1 MINKKEKNLIIN
13 IDYVKIQKKKKKKD
27 NNNNNKNK
35 KINNVHM

>member
-1 MINKKEKNLIIN
+1 MINKKEKTLIIN
-13 IDYVKIQKKKKKKD
+13 IDYVTIPKKQKKKD